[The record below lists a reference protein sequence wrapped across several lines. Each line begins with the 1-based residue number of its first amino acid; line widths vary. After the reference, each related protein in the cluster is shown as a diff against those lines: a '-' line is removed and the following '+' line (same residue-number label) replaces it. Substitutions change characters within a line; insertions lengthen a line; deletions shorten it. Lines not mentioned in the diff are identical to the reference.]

1 MFLFHLWLVDFEETI
16 SLNSEVAYL
25 DYYLKILMLNAS
37 TVIGKKCADTRCT
50 YSCSLQSYFITFLMK
65 CIAKKL
71 TVTFLMV

>member
-37 TVIGKKCADTRCT
+37 TVIGKKNVQTQDVHIHVVYNRT
-50 YSCSLQSYFITFLMK
+50 SLHFL
-65 CIAKKL
+65 
-71 TVTFLMV
+71 